1 MYKIIVYQILYKHIQ
16 QKNRMI
22 QKKYFLKIKEIDK
35 ITLDQLTSKLIE
47 VNRMYKEFCFCV
59 NFIKEGDHDW
69 YIEKQNKK
77 SEKFFF

>member
-1 MYKIIVYQILYKHIQ
+1 MYKILVYQILYKQIQ

-22 QKKYFLKIKEIDK
+22 QKKYFLKIKEVVNIP
-35 ITLDQLTSKLIE
+35 IDQLTSKLIE
-47 VNRMYKEFCFCV
+47 VNMMYKDFNFCV

>member
-1 MYKIIVYQILYKHIQ
+1 MYKILVYQILYKQIQ
-16 QKNRMI
+16 QKNRVI

-35 ITLDQLTSKLIE
+35 IPLDQLTPKLIE
-47 VNRMYKEFCFCV
+47 VNMMYQDFSFCV
-59 NFIKEGDHDW
+59 NFIKEGDQDW